1 VLQLPVTAPISQPA
15 HTVTSAPAARRIP
28 VD

>member
-1 VLQLPVTAPISQPA
+1 LPVTAPISQPA